1 MAKKSFAVKHNLD
14 QLSKEELV
22 QYLRE
27 VSEFIGLDPDLNGL
41 DTIWMNNET
50 GPGRSLVVY
59 ARRGTAEILRNI
71 YGVEVETLTY
81 AIVNGSMVFTATGR
95 AKARD
100 NRQEI
105 AIGSKFLGNVT
116 GKELDDSI
124 MTASTRA
131 LRRLTMQFTTLGILD
146 ESEVVA
152 LIGHAPNPAG
162 SAQLVENSLPPV
174 FAAPSVPANNAPG
187 KPVEST
193 PAATPAV
200 EPPTALGEPF
210 LGQQDQ
216 IDAAWKQVADKQAA
230 TKVAEQLVTP
240 TESTTSTD
248 KQPDIEA
255 ATEAPKPKRKS
266 RKSVSLEVEP
276 EVVSS
281 KKPVSANVETAPKS
295 ETKTETKTETKLP
308 AATSAALATAPQKI
322 ELPAPPPQNPAPEPA
337 VTQAPPSPAPVSTGS
352 APVAGLPTPEQM
364 NEYRA
369 KIGVFTKELPA
380 SEGLDSTRK
389 MRAFITHL
397 SGTIPQNMTA
407 KQWDDVV
414 AFFDGFMANN
424 TIKNLVKYIN
434 DSLGVK

>member
-22 QYLRE
+22 QYLRD

-71 YGVEVETLTY
+71 YGVEVESLTY
-81 AIVNGSMVFTATGR
+81 AIVNGSMVFTAIGR
-95 AKARD
+95 SKARD

-105 AIGSKFLGNVT
+105 AVGSKYIGNT
-116 GKELDDSI
+116 NGKELDDSI

-152 LIGHAPNPAG
+152 LLGHAPNPAG
-162 SAQLVENSLPPV
+162 SAQLAENSLPPV

-187 KPVEST
+187 KPVVEST
-193 PAATPAV
+193 SAATPAV
-200 EPPTALGEPF
+200 EPPAALGEPF
-210 LGQQDQ
+210 LGQKDQ

-230 TKVAEQLVTP
+230 TKAAEQPVTP
-240 TESTTSTD
+240 AESTTSTD

-295 ETKTETKTETKLP
+295 ETKVETKTET
-308 AATSAALATAPQKI
+308 I
-322 ELPAPPPQNPAPEPA
+322 PAPPPQPAPEPPA
-337 VTQAPPSPAPVSTGS
+337 SAPAPAPAPA
-352 APVAGLPTPEQM
+352 APVAGLPSAEQM
-364 NEYRA
+364 EGYRA

-380 SEGLDSTRK
+380 SEGLDATRK

-414 AFFDGFMANN
+414 SFFDQFMTNN
-424 TIKNLVKYIN
+424 SIKNLVKYIN